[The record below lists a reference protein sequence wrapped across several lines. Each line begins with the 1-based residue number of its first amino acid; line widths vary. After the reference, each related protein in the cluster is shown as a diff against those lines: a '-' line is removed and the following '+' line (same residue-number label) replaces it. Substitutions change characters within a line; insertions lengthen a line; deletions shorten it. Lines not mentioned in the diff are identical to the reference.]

1 MFRFK
6 NKSLKWSL
14 NMDWVKILEVVA
26 GAGVLLSILRWLF
39 LPSYRLS
46 LRKKDFGEFSTETD
60 TLIDFCKV
68 FEQDP
73 TSKSEIQLQNA
84 FNQFLGYSKYHYSVF
99 FEKFKSLWDFKS
111 KFSDLKYS
119 GFLITQKVENNKAK
133 LYYRFKESTLKRGE
147 KISIAIIIAGS
158 ILYILLIIFEFSVLN
173 ILITKEHFS
182 QSSYD
187 QFKLYSLLVFV
198 LCYATAA
205 LLGSKFGV
213 ALSLKDTF
221 DIQEKN

>member
-1 MFRFK
+1 
-6 NKSLKWSL
+6 
-14 NMDWVKILEVVA
+14 MDWVKILEVVA

-60 TLIDFCKV
+60 SLIDFCKV
-68 FEQDP
+68 FEQDRN
-73 TSKSEIQLQNA
+73 SKSEIQLQNA

-99 FEKFKSLWDFKS
+99 FEKFKLLWDFKS

-133 LYYRFKESTLKRGE
+133 LYYRFKEKTLKYGE
-147 KISIAIIIAGS
+147 MISIWIIGFGS
-158 ILYILLIIFEFSVLN
+158 ILYILLIIFELFFLN
-173 ILITKEHFS
+173 MLITKGYFS

-187 QFKLYSLLVFV
+187 QVKLYALGFFV
-198 LCYATAA
+198 LGYTTAIIV
-205 LLGSKFGV
+205 GSKFSI
-213 ALSLKDTF
+213 ALSLKNTF
-221 DIQEKN
+221 DIQDKN

>member
-1 MFRFK
+1 ME
-6 NKSLKWSL
+6 
-14 NMDWVKILEVVA
+14 WVKILEVVA

-99 FEKFKSLWDFKS
+99 FENFKSLWDFKG

-119 GFLITQKVENNKAK
+119 GFLITQEVENNKAT
-133 LYYRFKESTLKRGE
+133 LYYRFKKKTIKYGE
-147 KISIAIIIAGS
+147 MISICIIGLGS
-158 ILYILLIIFEFSVLN
+158 ILYILLIIFELFFLK
-173 ILITKEHFS
+173 ICITEGYFN

-187 QFKLYSLLVFV
+187 QIKLYSLVVFV

-213 ALSLKDTF
+213 ALSLKDIF
-221 DIQEKN
+221 NIQEKS